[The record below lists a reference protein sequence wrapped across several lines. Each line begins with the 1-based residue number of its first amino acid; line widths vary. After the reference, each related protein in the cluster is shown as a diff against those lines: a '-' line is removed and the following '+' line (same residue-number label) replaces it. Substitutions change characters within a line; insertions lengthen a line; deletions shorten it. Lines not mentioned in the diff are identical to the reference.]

1 MLPQSFFLSFCLDFF
16 FPDVESLRLLF
27 GSCWV
32 AALSNIVVV
41 VVVFFNIEFFNRDF
55 DKTELQVP
63 VSDTEI

>member
-1 MLPQSFFLSFCLDFF
+1 M
-16 FPDVESLRLLF
+16 ESLRLLF